1 MKTSILPFGEHDH
14 DHLVDIWH
22 RAVVHTHSFLSE
34 EDLRFYHNL
43 VRNGALREV
52 EVWAEVNEK
61 KQPTGFIG
69 LDGTK
74 IEMLFVDP
82 DHHGQGVG
90 RRLIQHAE
98 RLKGARLQVDV
109 NEHNEGAYA
118 FYQRLGFV
126 QTGRSELD
134 GSGRPYPLIH
144 LEKKNELK
152 DQFTRKPR

>member
-1 MKTSILPFGEHDH
+1 MTNAIFPFEEHHH
-14 DHLVDIWH
+14 DTLVDIWH

-34 EDLRFYHNL
+34 EDLQFYHNL

-52 EVWAEVNEK
+52 ELWIEVNEK
-61 KQPTGFIG
+61 EQPIGFIG
-69 LDGTK
+69 LNGTK

-82 DHHGQGVG
+82 VHHGQGVG

-109 NEHNEGAYA
+109 NEQNEGAYA

-134 GSGRPYPLIH
+134 DSGRPYPLIH
-144 LEKKNELK
+144 LSKE
-152 DQFTRKPR
+152 